1 MNDRGTIR
9 PWCIWRLGGTGV
21 GLGLLVLGGCLSSSI
36 AESEGKITP
45 KVVVESPATPGF
57 FDPALNTSLNDSAIP
72 SSVHQLL
79 LPPMQTAAPPAPARP
94 AVDTKG
100 GRKVIQA
107 ARGAK
112 EPLLD
117 IVVDDTPARTFFLG
131 LADESKLNL
140 IVHPQV
146 RGNISLTMH
155 GATVNQVVQTV
166 CRMYDYDCEA
176 NANGYF
182 IGPARLLTRQYHV
195 NYLRVQ
201 RRGVTSTQISSGRTK
216 TSSNTM
222 ANATGNQT
230 SSQNF
235 QTSGTNVTTDQ
246 SASFW
251 DEFTY
256 SLCGILGLGFSLPES
271 KSPASSLGGGLTT
284 STGSTGLGSSSAPA
298 PSLPAGLAGVANLT
312 APQPASP
319 QATATK
325 SGISQTFLSWNS
337 RDTDRMITGCAEQD
351 EQGNTQTGR
360 RVVISPQTGN
370 VIVRAFPSELREIE
384 YFLEQQKQ
392 DIQRQVI
399 LEAKILEVE
408 LSDGFQSGINWGMVL
423 AHHKDQTNTMTIGG
437 GGNMFGD
444 QGSNPMFANKSSL
457 GMSPANL
464 LNTNS
469 TPVTTKTTIDN
480 VNGISSTTGLP
491 ANSLETKTE
500 INSTSTSSPTN
511 ALFGGALTGTNS
523 LANPA
528 GALFGGAFATS
539 LKLSDFSALI
549 ELLDA
554 QGQVH
559 VLSSPRIA
567 TLNNQKAVI
576 RVGQDEQFVTDVH
589 SETSSASV
597 TLVPE
602 FTTFFSGIALDVTP
616 QISQDYGIMLH
627 IHPTVS
633 EVTTDEKQITLGT
646 ATQTYPMALNVV
658 RESDSMVHAANGEVV
673 VIGGLMKDFSTKRK
687 AGLPILKDLP
697 LVGDLFGSRQSV
709 DKKTELVILMRP
721 VIVEPGNQAWK
732 EDLERFERRLP
743 PGAPHL
749 TQGGRM
755 AEDNPGKPVLRTSD
769 LLP

>member
-312 APQPASP
+312 APQPTTP

-437 GGNMFGD
+437 GANMFGD

-464 LNTNS
+464 LNTNQA
-469 TPVTTKTTIDN
+469 D
-480 VNGISSTTGLP
+480 
-491 ANSLETKTE
+491 
-500 INSTSTSSPTN
+500 
-511 ALFGGALTGTNS
+511 
-523 LANPA
+523 
-528 GALFGGAFATS
+528 ALFGGAFATS

-589 SETSSASV
+589 SETSTASV

-721 VIVEPGNQAWK
+721 VIVEQGNQAWK

-755 AEDNPGKPVLRTSD
+755 AEDKPGKPVLRTSD